1 MEYKIILDS
10 YEGPLDLLLNLIE
23 KSKIDIYDIP
33 INIITEQYLD
43 YIDGME
49 KFDLEI
55 TSEFLVMA
63 ATLLQI
69 KSKLLLP
76 KAIKSEEGDEEEDED
91 PRDELVRRL
100 LAYKKYKEAAS
111 ELRIYEDL
119 GIKSFIKPQEDLTQ
133 FVDEEI
139 EIGPFDIDSLLKT
152 LSKML
157 DRRGLR
163 TEILSIEE
171 IRRDEYT
178 IKDCTQDI
186 LERLLVNDKI
196 KFSQLLN
203 DSSTRNEIVAY
214 FLSLLELM
222 RFRNIFV
229 KQDEAF
235 SDLIIIKNDIGAN

>member
-43 YIDGME
+43 YIYGME
-49 KFDLEI
+49 KFDLEV
-55 TSEFLVMA
+55 TSDFLVMA

-76 KAIKSEEGDEEEDED
+76 KIIPLDDEEEEED

-100 LAYKKYKEAAS
+100 LAYKKFKEVAD
-111 ELRIYEDL
+111 ELRIFEDL
-119 GIKSFIKPQEDLTQ
+119 GIKSFIKPQEDLSQ
-133 FVDEEI
+133 FGQDEI
-139 EIGPFDIDSLLKT
+139 EIGPFDIDSLLIT

-157 DRRGLR
+157 DRRGLKS
-163 TEILSIEE
+163 EVLSLEE
-171 IRRDEYT
+171 ISRDEFT
-178 IKDCTQDI
+178 IKDCTENI
-186 LERLLVNDKI
+186 LERLRLNKKI
-196 KFSQLLN
+196 RFSQLLN
-203 DSSTRNEIVAY
+203 QDSSRNEIVAY

-222 RFRNIFV
+222 RFGNIV
-229 KQDEAF
+229 VRQDNVF

>member
-1 MEYKIILDS
+1 MEYKIVLDS

-33 INIITEQYLD
+33 INIITEQYLE

-55 TSEFLVMA
+55 TSDFLVMA

-76 KAIKSEEGDEEEDED
+76 KVIHTDEEEEEED

-100 LAYKKYKEAAS
+100 LAYKKYKEVAS
-111 ELRIYEDL
+111 ELRLYEDL

-133 FVDEEI
+133 FEDDEI
-139 EIGPFDIDSLLKT
+139 QIGPFDVDSLLKT

-157 DRRGLR
+157 DRRGLKS
-163 TEILSIEE
+163 EVLSLEE
-171 IRRDEYT
+171 IRRDEFT
-178 IKDCTQDI
+178 IKDCTENI
-186 LERLLVNDKI
+186 LERLLVNKKI
-196 KFSQLLN
+196 RFSQLLN

>member
-1 MEYKIILDS
+1 MEYKIVLDS

-43 YIDGME
+43 YIYGMK

-55 TSEFLVMA
+55 TSDFLVMA

-76 KAIKSEEGDEEEDED
+76 KTTSTDEEEEEED

-100 LAYKKYKEAAS
+100 LEYKKYKEVAG
-111 ELRIYEDL
+111 ELRAYEDL
-119 GIKSFIKPQEDLTQ
+119 GIKSFIKPQEDLSQ
-133 FVDEEI
+133 FKQDQND
-139 EIGPFDIDSLLKT
+139 IGPFDVDSLLNT

-157 DRRGLR
+157 DRRGLKS
-163 TEILSIEE
+163 EVLNLEE
-171 IRRDEYT
+171 IRRDEFT
-178 IKDCTQDI
+178 IKDCTENI
-186 LERLLVNDKI
+186 LNRLVISKKI

-203 DSSTRNEIVAY
+203 ENSTRNEIVAY

-222 RFRNIFV
+222 RFKNIFV
-229 KQDEAF
+229 KQDESF

>member
-43 YIDGME
+43 YIGEME
-49 KFDLEI
+49 IFDLEI

-76 KAIKSEEGDEEEDED
+76 QVIKNEEEMEEED

-100 LAYKKYKEAAS
+100 LAYKQYKEVAS

-157 DRRGLR
+157 DRRGLKS
-163 TEILSIEE
+163 EVLSIEE

-178 IKDCTQDI
+178 IQDCTENI
-186 LERLLVNDKI
+186 LQRLLIHSKI
-196 KFSQLLN
+196 KFSHLLN

-235 SDLIIIKNDIGAN
+235 SDLIIIRNDIGAN

>member
-1 MEYKIILDS
+1 MEYKIVLDT

-43 YIDGME
+43 YIYGME
-49 KFDLEI
+49 EFDLEV
-55 TSEFLVMA
+55 TSDFLVMA

-76 KAIKSEEGDEEEDED
+76 KVVESDEEEEEED

-100 LAYKKYKEAAS
+100 LAYKKYKEVAS
-111 ELRIYEDL
+111 ELRVYEDL
-119 GIKSFIKPQEDLTQ
+119 GIRSFIKPQEDLSQ
-133 FVDEEI
+133 FGEEQI
-139 EIGPFDIDSLLKT
+139 EIGPFDVDSLLET

-157 DRRGLR
+157 DKRGLKS
-163 TEILSIEE
+163 EVLSLGE
-171 IRRDEYT
+171 IRRDEFT
-178 IKDCTQDI
+178 IKDCTENI
-186 LERLLVNDKI
+186 LERLVMSK
-196 KFSQLLN
+196 KVRFSQLLN
-203 DSSTRNEIVAY
+203 DNSTRNEIVAY

-222 RFRNIFV
+222 RFGNIFV
-229 KQDEAF
+229 KQDDAF

>member
-1 MEYKIILDS
+1 MEYKIVLDS
-10 YEGPLDLLLNLIE
+10 FEGPLDLLLNLIE

-43 YIDGME
+43 YIYGME

-55 TSEFLVMA
+55 TSDFLVMA

-76 KAIKSEEGDEEEDED
+76 KVKSTEEEEEEED

-100 LAYKKYKEAAS
+100 LAYKKYKEVAN

-119 GIKSFIKPQEDLTQ
+119 GLKSFFKPQEDLSQ
-133 FVDEEI
+133 FEEEQI
-139 EIGPFDIDSLLKT
+139 EIGPFEVDSLFKT
-152 LSKML
+152 LNKIL
-157 DRRGLR
+157 NRRGLNSD
-163 TEILSIEE
+163 ILNFEE
-171 IRRDEYT
+171 ISRDEFT
-178 IKDCTQDI
+178 IKDCTENI
-186 LERLLVNDKI
+186 LERLEYTKKI

-203 DSSTRNEIVAY
+203 NNSTRNEIVAY

-222 RFRNIFV
+222 RFKNIFV
-229 KQDEAF
+229 SQDDAF